1 MPKGLKDWKAFE
13 DLKKKIDDFNECCP
27 LLELMTNKAMK
38 KRHWDRISALTQH
51 PIDIESDDLK
61 LRNIMEGNLLKSKE
75 EIEDI
80 CISAVKEKDIEAKL
94 KQVQVDWTNQE
105 FLFGQFKSRGELLLK
120 GDRVTEIMA
129 LLEESLMVLSSL
141 MSNRYNVPFKKSIQ
155 TWVKNLSDTNEIL
168 ENWMQVQNL
177 WIYLEAVFVG
187 GDIAKQLPAEA
198 KRFSGI
204 DKSWNRIMTK
214 AHETTNVVQ
223 CCTGT

>member
-1 MPKGLKDWKAFE
+1 MFFSPK
-13 DLKKKIDDFNECCP
+13 
-27 LLELMTNKAMK
+27 
-38 KRHWDRISALTQH
+38 
-51 PIDIESDDLK
+51 
-61 LRNIMEGNLLKSKE
+61 
-75 EIEDI
+75 DI

-105 FLFGQFKSRGELLLK
+105 FHFGQFKSRGELLLK

-223 CCTGT
+223 CCTGKFNIYIKIKFIKNDICWIISYLLYFI

>member
-1 MPKGLKDWKAFE
+1 
-13 DLKKKIDDFNECCP
+13 
-27 LLELMTNKAMK
+27 
-38 KRHWDRISALTQH
+38 
-51 PIDIESDDLK
+51 
-61 LRNIMEGNLLKSKE
+61 
-75 EIEDI
+75 
-80 CISAVKEKDIEAKL
+80 
-94 KQVQVDWTNQE
+94 
-105 FLFGQFKSRGELLLK
+105 
-120 GDRVTEIMA
+120 MA

-223 CCTGT
+223 CCTGSNSHKFITISWKNYPIFKIFVSLYFLTKKEMIRLLNCFLICLNNLNYVRNL